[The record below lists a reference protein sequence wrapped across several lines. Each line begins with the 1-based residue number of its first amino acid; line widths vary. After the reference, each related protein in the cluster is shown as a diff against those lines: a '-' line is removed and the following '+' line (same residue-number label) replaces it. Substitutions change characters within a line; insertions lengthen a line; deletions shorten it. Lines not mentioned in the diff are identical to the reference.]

1 MAVLVG
7 HGRRAADYA
16 LDNRAARSPLP
27 GNLRTRLRGGG
38 MVWEAVR
45 PYAAGDDIRHIDWRV
60 SARQTDIYTRIYEAE
75 RELPVH
81 LVVDQRPQMFFAS
94 RGRFKS
100 VLAAELAACLC
111 WGAQRSHSRI
121 TAQLFGP
128 DGRHQLRIRRAGL
141 LPWLARLCR
150 CNNSLH
156 ASSSGGAPLAA
167 MLAETAALM
176 RQGSALF
183 VISDLADL
191 GRAAERQLRALS
203 RRASVCLLRI
213 YDDLERR
220 WPDGAAYSISDGRSR
235 ASVRL
240 TAAMRRR
247 YGDRAAAH
255 NARLHKLCRGGDI
268 TMLDISTA
276 DDPAAC
282 LRRFLQGRP

>member
-1 MAVLVG
+1 MAALVG

-60 SARQTDIYTRIYEAE
+60 SARQAGTWTRIYEAE

-128 DGRHQLRIRRAGL
+128 DGRHHARIRRAGL
-141 LPWLARLCR
+141 LPWLARLHR

-156 ASSSGGAPLAA
+156 AASSGGPPLGD
-167 MLAETAALM
+167 MLAQTAALM

-191 GRAAERQLRALS
+191 DAAAERRLRALS
-203 RRASVCLLRI
+203 RRASVCLLRVF
-213 YDDLERR
+213 DQMERQ
-220 WPDGAAYSISDGRSR
+220 WPDGAAYTISDGRAQ

-240 TAAMRRR
+240 GAAMRRR

-255 NARLHKLCRGGDI
+255 NARLRKLCRGGDI
-268 TMLDISTA
+268 TLLDIATG

-282 LRRFLQGRP
+282 LRRFLQARP